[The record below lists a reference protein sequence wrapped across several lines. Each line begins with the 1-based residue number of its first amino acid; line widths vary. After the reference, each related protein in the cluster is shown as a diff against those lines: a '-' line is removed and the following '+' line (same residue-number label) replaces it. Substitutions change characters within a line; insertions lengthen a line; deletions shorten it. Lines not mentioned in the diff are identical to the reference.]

1 MIPLFWELIP
11 SKTMNISILYTLF
24 KKSTGVSTDTRKIE
38 KGNIFFALKGPNFDA
53 NAFAPKALEIGASV
67 VVIDDIKYFVE
78 DDERYFLAEDG
89 LKMLQ
94 DLANYH
100 RKTLEIPIIGLT
112 GSNGKTTS
120 KELIMAVLSKKFRT
134 AATVGNLNNHIGV
147 PLTLLAINET
157 HEIAIVEM
165 GANKQRDIEELCLI
179 AEPTHGFITNIGK
192 AHLEGMGGPE
202 GVLKTKTELFQ
213 FLREN
218 GGTVF
223 INSQDPI
230 LSNFIKRFENPVL
243 YPAKDDFCEVT
254 FEEANPFVKFSVEGK
269 EEVFLTHLIGGYNF
283 GNIATALTIG
293 KFFGVE
299 MEKAVEAIV
308 GYQPSNMRSQLIEK
322 RSNLIIL
329 DAYNANP
336 SSMEVAIRTF
346 GEMTG
351 KKHKMLIVGDMFELG
366 DHAEAEH
373 ARLGEIIS
381 DYEIDKVCFT
391 GQLIVSA
398 LVKYPKALYFPD
410 PFSFRNWLQDSKL
423 EDYLIL
429 IKGSRGMKL
438 EGLVDFI

>member
-1 MIPLFWELIP
+1 
-11 SKTMNISILYTLF
+11 MNISILYKLF
-24 KKSTGVSTDTRKIE
+24 KNSTGVSTDTRKIE
-38 KGNIFFALKGPNFDA
+38 KGNVFFALKGPNFNA
-53 NAFAPKALEIGASV
+53 NEFAPKALEMGASL
-67 VVIDDIKYFVE
+67 VVIDDPAYFIE
-78 DDERYFLAEDG
+78 DDERYFLAKDA

-100 RKTLEIPIIGLT
+100 RKQLSIPIIGLT

-120 KELIMAVLSKKFRT
+120 KELLHAVLQKKYKT
-134 AATVGNLNNHIGV
+134 VATIGNLNNHIGV
-147 PLTLLAINET
+147 PLTLLSIGEDAEM
-157 HEIAIVEM
+157 AIVEM
-165 GANKQRDIEELCLI
+165 GANKQGDIQELCEI

-213 FLREN
+213 HLREHK
-218 GGTVF
+218 GQVF

-230 LSNFIKRFENPVL
+230 LSNLAKRFEHPIL
-243 YPAKDDFCEVT
+243 YPAMGDFCEVN
-254 FEEANPFVKFSVEGK
+254 FIEANPFVKFSVGGG
-269 EEVFLTHLIGGYNF
+269 EEVFLSSLIGAYNF

-293 KFFGVE
+293 KFFEVPIE
-299 MEKAVEAIV
+299 EAIEAV
-308 GYQPSNMRSQLIEK
+308 ITYKPSNMRSQLIEK

-346 GEMTG
+346 GNMTG
-351 KKHKMLIVGDMFELG
+351 KKHKMIILGDMFELG

-373 ARLGEIIS
+373 AKLGEIVS
-381 DYEIDKVCFT
+381 EYDIDKVCFT
-391 GQLIVSA
+391 GKLIVSA
-398 LVKYPKALYFPD
+398 LSKVPKALYFPD
-410 PFSFRNWLQDSKL
+410 PFSFRNWLQDSQL

>member
-1 MIPLFWELIP
+1 
-11 SKTMNISILYTLF
+11 MNISILYKLF
-24 KKSTGVSTDTRKIE
+24 KKSTGVSTDTRKID

-53 NAFAPKALEIGASV
+53 NEFAPKALEMGASL
-67 VVIDDIKYFVE
+67 VVIDDPTYFIE
-78 DDERYFLAEDG
+78 DDERYFIAKDS

-100 RKTLEIPIIGLT
+100 RKQLAIPIIGLT

-120 KELIMAVLSKKFRT
+120 KELLNAVLKMKFET
-134 AATVGNLNNHIGV
+134 VATIGNLNNHIGV
-147 PLTLLAINET
+147 PLTLLSIGEDA
-157 HEIAIVEM
+157 EIAIVEM
-165 GANKQRDIEELCLI
+165 GANKQGDIQELCEI

-213 FLREN
+213 HLKAN

-230 LSNFIKRFENPVL
+230 LSNMAKRFDNPIL
-243 YPAKDDFCEVT
+243 YPAKGDFCEVT
-254 FEEANPFVKFSVEGK
+254 FEEANPFVKFSVEGGK
-269 EEVFLTHLIGGYNF
+269 EIYLSSLIGAYNF
-283 GNIATALTIG
+283 GNIATALTLG
-293 KFFGVE
+293 KFFGVPMKE
-299 MEKAVEAIV
+299 AVEAIV
-308 GYQPSNMRSQLIEK
+308 SYKPSNMRSQLIEK

-351 KKHKMLIVGDMFELG
+351 KKHKMIILGDMFELG

-373 ARLGEIIS
+373 AKLGEIVS
-381 DYEIDKVCFT
+381 EYEIDKVCFT
-391 GQLIVSA
+391 GKLIVSA
-398 LVKYPKALYFPD
+398 LEKAPKALYFPD
-410 PFSFRNWLQDSKL
+410 PFSFRNWLQDSQL

>member
-1 MIPLFWELIP
+1 
-11 SKTMNISILYTLF
+11 MNISILYTLF
-24 KKSTGVSTDTRKIE
+24 KNSTGVITDTRKIE
-38 KGNIFFALKGPNFDA
+38 KGNLFFALKGPNFDA
-53 NAFAPKALEIGASV
+53 NSFAPEALEMGASV
-67 VVIDDIKYFVE
+67 VVIDDVKYFVE
-78 DDERYFLAEDG
+78 DDERYFLAEDS

-100 RKTLEIPIIGLT
+100 RKHLAIPIIGLT
-112 GSNGKTTS
+112 GSNGKTTT
-120 KELIMAVLSKKFRT
+120 KELMKAVLSKKFKT

-147 PLTLLAINET
+147 PLTLLAIGDED
-157 HEIAIVEM
+157 EIAIVEM
-165 GANKQRDIEELCLI
+165 GANKPGDIAELCQI
-179 AEPTHGFITNIGK
+179 AEPTHGVITNIGR

-218 GGTVF
+218 EGTVF
-223 INSQDPI
+223 INSQDTVLI
-230 LSNFIKRFENPVL
+230 NVAKRFEKPIL
-243 YPAKDDFCEVT
+243 YPSKGDFCEVR
-254 FEEANPFVKFSVEGK
+254 FEEANPFVKFSIEGS
-269 EEVFLTHLIGGYNF
+269 EQVFQSHLIGAYNF
-283 GNIATALTIG
+283 GNIATALAIG

-299 MEKAVEAIV
+299 INTAAQAIV
-308 GYQPSNMRSQLIEK
+308 TYRPSNMRSQLIEK

-351 KKHKMLIVGDMFELG
+351 KKNKMLIIGDMFELG
-366 DHAEAEH
+366 EHAEAEH

-381 DYEIDKVCFT
+381 EYEIDKVCFT

-398 LVKYPKALYFPD
+398 LAKYPKALYFPD
-410 PFSFRNWLQDSKL
+410 PFSFRNWLEDSKL